1 MGDVPQSAVPAVD
14 AFEPGS
20 ARLEFEFDSF
30 RGCVIFKCINAFSAP
45 SELGEGALHKVVYAN
60 SGVTVEDVADG
71 QTLLSVSV
79 RRRIPHHHQCGGQA
93 RCTTCRV
100 QVLDGASHLSPL
112 NPWEQEV
119 AKKRGWDDY
128 TRLGCQIKIHGDVVV
143 RLLVDNPQD
152 IIVLDLDE
160 LQGAGPGEGKEI
172 QAAVLFADIR
182 NFTTFAEQNL
192 PYDVVHM
199 LNQHFATVA
208 EPILNNNG
216 FVDKYVGDGILAV
229 FGVRQESAEITCR
242 NAVRAA
248 LLMQDA
254 ANRLRPL
261 FDRSF
266 NLSLRVGI
274 GVHFGPAILGRMGHP
289 GKRQVTVIGDT
300 VNMASRI
307 ECLTKDI
314 DADILLS
321 QEVVQRLAGALRLG
335 AAIDAPIKGRS
346 VNTLLYPCEGF
357 SEPDTVY
364 LVQKSFERLSGQVM
378 DFGARFYGLLF
389 EANPELRQHFKHDLT
404 VQTKML
410 MSMLSSLVKGLNRLP
425 EIEGGLRE
433 LGKRHSRDYKTARMD
448 YDKVARALLKTLEE
462 FLGDEFTPE
471 IHQAWAAVYGRV
483 VAVMIEASDE
493 LMIDP

>member
-1 MGDVPQSAVPAVD
+1 M
-14 AFEPGS
+14 
-20 ARLEFEFDSF
+20 
-30 RGCVIFKCINAFSAP
+30 
-45 SELGEGALHKVVYAN
+45 HKVVYAN
-60 SGVTVEDVADG
+60 SGVTVDDVADG
-71 QTLLSVSV
+71 QTLLSVSI

-100 QVLDGASHLSPL
+100 QVLDGASHLSAL

-119 AKKRGWDDY
+119 AKQRGWDDY
-128 TRLGCQIKIHGDVVV
+128 TRLGCQMKIHGDVVI

-152 IIVLDLDE
+152 IVVLDLDE
-160 LQGAGPGEGKEI
+160 MQGAGPGEGREI
-172 QAAVLFADIR
+172 KAAILFTDIR
-182 NFTTFAEQNL
+182 NFTTFSEQNL

-199 LNQHFATVA
+199 LNQHFAAVA
-208 EPILNNNG
+208 EPVLNNNG
-216 FVDKYVGDGILAV
+216 FVDKYLGDGILAA
-229 FGVRQESAEITCR
+229 FGIRQESAEMTCR

-254 ANRLRPL
+254 VDRLHPL
-261 FDRSF
+261 FERSF

-307 ECLTKDI
+307 ESLTKEL
-314 DADILLS
+314 DAGVLLS
-321 QEVVQRLAGALRLG
+321 AEVVQHLPGALRLG
-335 AAIDAPIKGRS
+335 EAVDAPLKGRS
-346 VNTLLYPCEGF
+346 ALTRVYPCEGF

-364 LVQKSFERLSGQVM
+364 LVQKSFARVAGRAME
-378 DFGARFYGLLF
+378 FGARFYVLLF
-389 EANPELRQHFKHDLT
+389 DANPELREHFKGDLT
-404 VQTKML
+404 AQTKML
-410 MSMLSSLVKGLNRLP
+410 VSMLSSLVKGLNRLP

-433 LGKRHSRDYKTARMD
+433 LGKRHVREYKTARMD

-471 IHQAWAAVYGRV
+471 VHQAWGAVYGRV
-483 VAVMIEASDE
+483 AAIMTEAAEE